1 MGSSILP
8 GACETIARAR
18 ACLLEGMILHLR
30 SLTCSLGLLKR
41 ENGIAAVLREAKG
54 NETPEDL
61 EKERLAEQHLIDTG
75 IGLTFSVGSGLMTIP
90 AEPLDDEEMEIKQKA
105 MAQGFENWSRRDYQQ
120 FIKGVERVGK

>member
-1 MGSSILP
+1 
-8 GACETIARAR
+8 
-18 ACLLEGMILHLR
+18 MILHFK
-30 SLTCSLGLLKR
+30 SLTCSLSLLKR